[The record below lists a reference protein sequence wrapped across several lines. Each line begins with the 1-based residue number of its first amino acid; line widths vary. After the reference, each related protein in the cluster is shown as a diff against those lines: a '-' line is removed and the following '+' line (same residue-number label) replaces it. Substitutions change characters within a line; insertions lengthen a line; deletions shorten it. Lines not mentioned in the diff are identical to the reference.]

1 MPRQVAG
8 VFAYRHLGLAG
19 RNIVLMKLF
28 LPLLLIIGCSIA
40 PKVFQPTEFRKKE

>member
-19 RNIVLMKLF
+19 RNIVYMKQ
-28 LPLLLIIGCSIA
+28 
-40 PKVFQPTEFRKKE
+40 FQGV